1 MTHFDT
7 LCGAFTLKL
16 WPPHLETTR
25 LIIMRSQP
33 NCFEV
38 VVVVVVVV
46 LVLVVLIFV
55 VVVIVDDFVFV
66 VVVFLY
72 VDVVV

>member
-1 MTHFDT
+1 MV
-7 LCGAFTLKL
+7 LKKI
-16 WPPHLETTR
+16 WQIT
-25 LIIMRSQP
+25 MRSQP

-46 LVLVVLIFV
+46 DVIFV
-55 VVVIVDDFVFV
+55 VVFV
-66 VVVFLY
+66 LN